1 MSSRLAAAAQ
11 IRRAMIATRRQLEA
25 MRQQR
30 QSWLRQQY
38 EQLAERMRAALRGVA
53 GADQRVP
60 ISALGPL
67 RREAEAQVTSLSVS
81 IRAGFDR
88 ALGAAA
94 AHGAAGVGAAITD
107 EARAAAVASTLDAL
121 RAFVGA
127 DGLRLSD
134 RIWRVR
140 DSTRQVIVR
149 ALEQAITE
157 GWSGIEAAQR
167 LIGQGLPVTPEI
179 RRAMAAAGLGNLEQL
194 VAAVLLRNQGNPL
207 SAATRL
213 MTTEINRAYTEAFV
227 AGLAANDEVAG
238 VRFLLSPRHP
248 RVDVCDMHAGV
259 NLHGMGP
266 GVYPLGQHPYPAHP
280 QTLSYLEA
288 VFGDEITDEDRAGKQ
303 SRSDWLR
310 GQTRGVQ
317 DAILGKRKGN
327 AWRAGKVPEFGLR
340 TPWRVLRERLQRQ
353 GEDVDALETSAPP
366 PAPAA
371 PPAATAP
378 VSAALTLQAHKAR
391 SRALLQLLDQVHTD
405 GALPQI
411 PVGDLRMARALGV
424 YAHTYAGD
432 AVHVRLRGSQVLEFT
447 LAHEL
452 GHFLDHQA
460 LGIRGTFASASHPDL
475 DGWRTA
481 VMASQAVLRWT
492 QERAAAIAAG
502 DRTTRDFLDYLLSP
516 HELFARSYAQY
527 ITARSGSSMLAGQL
541 AHPSMAGLHWSAG
554 DFDAIARAIDAL
566 LVRKGWRKP

>member
-1 MSSRLAAAAQ
+1 
-11 IRRAMIATRRQLEA
+11 

-30 QSWLRQQY
+30 QAWLQQQY
-38 EQLAERMRAALRGVA
+38 AQLAARMRAALRGFA
-53 GADQRVP
+53 AADHVP

-67 RREAEAQVTSLSVS
+67 RREAEAQVASLGIS

-88 ALGAAA
+88 ALGTAAA
-94 AHGAAGVGAAITD
+94 YGAAGVGAAIAD
-107 EARAAAVASTLDAL
+107 EARAAAVASTLEAL

-179 RRAMAAAGLGNLEQL
+179 RRAMAAAGLGNLERL
-194 VAAVLLRNQGNPL
+194 VADVLLRNQGNPL
-207 SAATRL
+207 AAANRL

-227 AGLAANDEVAG
+227 AGLSANDEVAG

-303 SRSDWLR
+303 SRSEWLR

-340 TPWRVLRERLQRQ
+340 TPWRVLRERLKRR
-353 GEDVDALETSAPP
+353 GEDVDALETTAQPP
-366 PAPAA
+366 VPAA

-378 VSAALTLQAHKAR
+378 VSAALTLQAHKTR

-405 GALPQI
+405 GALPSI
-411 PVGDLRMARALGV
+411 PVGDLRMAHALGV
-424 YAHTYAGD
+424 YAHTHAGD
-432 AVHVRLRGSQVLEFT
+432 AVHVRLRSSRVLEFT

-460 LGIRGTFASASHPDL
+460 LGVRGVFASASHPDL
-475 DGWRTA
+475 DGWRAA
-481 VMASQAVLRWT
+481 VMGSQSVLRWT

-502 DRTTRDFLDYLLSP
+502 DRYTRDFLDYLLSP

-527 ITARSGSSMLAGQL
+527 ITLRSGSSMLAGQL
-541 AHPSMAGLHWSAG
+541 ADPSMARLHWADT
-554 DFDAIARAIDAL
+554 DFEAIARAIDAL
-566 LVRKGWRKP
+566 LIRKGWRKP

>member
-1 MSSRLAAAAQ
+1 MSLAAAAQ
-11 IRRAMIATRRQLEA
+11 IRRATIAARRQLED
-25 MRQQR
+25 MRRQR
-30 QSWLRQQY
+30 QAWLQQQY
-38 EQLAERMRAALRGVA
+38 QQLAARMQTALRGVA
-53 GADQRVP
+53 GRDQLVS

-67 RREAEAQVTSLSVS
+67 RREAESQVESISVA
-81 IRAGFDR
+81 IRANLDR
-88 ALGAAA
+88 SLGAAA
-94 AHGAAGVGAAITD
+94 QFGAAGVGAAISD
-107 EARAAAVASTLDAL
+107 DARAAAVASTLDAL

-167 LIGQGLPVTPEI
+167 LIGQGLPVTTEI
-179 RRAMAAAGLGNLEQL
+179 RRAMAAAGLGHLESL

-207 SAATRL
+207 AAANRL

-248 RVDVCDMHAGV
+248 RVDICDLHAGV

-303 SRSDWLR
+303 TRSEWLR
-310 GQTRGVQ
+310 AQTRGVQ
-317 DAILGKRKGN
+317 DAILGQRKGN

-340 TPWRVLRERLQRQ
+340 TPWRVLRERLLRQ
-353 GEDVDALETSAPP
+353 GVDVDALDNTTAPP
-366 PAPAA
+366 PFVPVAP
-371 PPAATAP
+371 TAP
-378 VSAALTLQAHKAR
+378 VSAALNLQAHKTR

-411 PVGDLRMARALGV
+411 PVGDLRGAHALGL
-424 YAHTYAGD
+424 YAHTRAGD
-432 AVHVRLRGSQVLEFT
+432 AVHVKLRSSAVLEFT

-452 GHFLDHQA
+452 GHFLDHQV
-460 LGIRGTFASASHPDL
+460 LGVRGTFASAGHADL
-475 DGWRTA
+475 DGWRAA
-481 VMASQAVLRWT
+481 VMGSQAVLRWT
-492 QERAAAIAAG
+492 TERAAAIAAG
-502 DRTTRDFLDYLLSP
+502 DRYTRDFLDYLLSP
-516 HELFARSYAQY
+516 HELWARAYAQY
-527 ITARSGSSMLAGQL
+527 ITVRSGSPMLARQL
-541 AHPSMAGLHWSAG
+541 TEPSMAGLHWTAA
-554 DFDAIARAIDAL
+554 DFDPIARAIDAL
-566 LVRKGWRKP
+566 LIRRGWRKP